1 MTDTTEHLT
10 MLKKLWMD
18 GPFNAFFSPT
28 VEISE
33 GEATVSFEVEPQYHI
48 ITGSAHGSIYF
59 KILDDAATLAANSI
73 SSDGML
79 LTVSFNTYI
88 NRPVRSGILRAE
100 GKVVSQSKNLI
111 IAESVAFDEK
121 GREVARGS
129 GSFMKSSMPI
139 PS

>member
-1 MTDTTEHLT
+1 MTTTTNHLT
-10 MLKKLWMD
+10 MLKQLWLD

-28 VEISE
+28 VDISE
-33 GEATVSFEVEPQYHI
+33 GEATVAFEVLPQYHI

-73 SSDGML
+73 SPDAML

-88 NRPVRSGILRAE
+88 NRPVKSGILKAE
-100 GKVVSQSKNLI
+100 GKVVSQTKNLI
-111 IAESVAFDEK
+111 IAESVAYDEK

-129 GSFMKSSMPI
+129 GSFMKSSMPV
-139 PS
+139 SR